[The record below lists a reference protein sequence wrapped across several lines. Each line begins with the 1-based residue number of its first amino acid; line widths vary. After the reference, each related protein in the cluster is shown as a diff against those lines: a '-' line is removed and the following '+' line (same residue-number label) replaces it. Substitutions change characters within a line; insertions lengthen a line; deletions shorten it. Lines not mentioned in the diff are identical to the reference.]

1 MGGAAMTPSENHNRL
16 AHEFVMKVVRE
27 TRSHS
32 ELMVVVESAVL
43 SAMLVSREVYRLP
56 SAVCVEMI
64 EMAIQQATVRFSA
77 METKP

>member
-1 MGGAAMTPSENHNRL
+1 
-16 AHEFVMKVVRE
+16 
-27 TRSHS
+27 
-32 ELMVVVESAVL
+32 MVVVESAVL